1 MSFAAHHGFKDLL
14 RFAHVS
20 VSKIIKTA
28 VINHQ
33 QNDTATSNVMMLIT
47 TVNVTLPIDVE
58 LSLCG
63 QSRP

>member
-1 MSFAAHHGFKDLL
+1 MNAST
-14 RFAHVS
+14 
-20 VSKIIKTA
+20 IINTA
-28 VINHQ
+28 VISHQ

-47 TVNVTLPIDVE
+47 TVNVTLPIDMA